1 MGMPEWASAVPSTP
15 LVHPSADAGFKR
27 PFSQQQLLQMG
38 ADLLEQML
46 RRVVLAITHA
56 FIPGIPAFEQ
66 LQQWADQ
73 IGDLLWWLEGDMLIE
88 LVTEHIGDLLEINWL
103 DPRAIW
109 QAVTSS
115 WDFWRG
121 VVNWAMTVLKNITG
135 IDLTEQSQFLKDLAA
150 LFALSDL
157 QAVWVAFFNGW
168 DDLNWSNPLQ
178 AIHNAWKLLVDLFW
192 GVLDWFGTML
202 SNLTG
207 IELPSFLEF
216 DALKAAW
223 TGFNTAWGAINW
235 SNPLA
240 AIHPAWMA
248 VVDLFWDM
256 GTWAGD
262 VLRNLTGI
270 DLPGFFAFSE
280 IRAAWTTFFDA
291 WGDINWSNPLTGI
304 HAAWML
310 LVDLGGDI
318 WAWVK
323 TVLGN
328 LTGITLPDFFNLS
341 GVKALWDTFTS
352 AWDGIDWGDPL
363 AALHTAWMRIV
374 DLVSGAWD
382 WILGVIENLTGISI
396 PSFFDT
402 ATLKSAWQ
410 TFTNAWGDINWLS
423 LTAIWDAL
431 RAVGTLI
438 RSATHWLLGVIKNL
452 TGIDLETI
460 ADSFGIGA
468 LATALTTWASS
479 LAAIN
484 WANPVAGLM
493 DAIAAFIK
501 LFQDIGNWL
510 LGVIESWLGWN
521 ISAVGDM
528 FSSVGAFIE
537 RIIEY
542 FWGDTGLG
550 GWLQTIEALVG
561 EAGAS
566 IAAAIAAVF
575 NGVKRFVG
583 LFGEFTGLSGLVTF
597 FGDLFGPDGLLG
609 WLAMMRDKLTNQ
621 KPLDFSP
628 DAIRKALEE
637 FFGFGGIPVA
647 HINDQAVNLLSQ
659 GNFNNDITIDPA
671 GGWTWD
677 GTLTATGTGG
687 SARCD
692 ATGSLQRL
700 YSRQA
705 IKTANGDKVE
715 ITAKVRTSSF
725 TAAGG
730 RYMELAIVPWKL
742 VSNVMTAQTP
752 VVIHTRTSGS
762 PGAFVA
768 MTGSTYTVASDV
780 IRLTVRLSVVANSGA
795 TVWFDDV
802 HVTKTGKMQQ
812 SFVDNLEP
820 TWEGVWAAKF
830 GGSGV
835 GKIWSDFITAITAIN
850 SDAGDALG
858 DVGDLT
864 TGLSTSPHSWIG
876 SILSV
881 VVDGVTNFQGFLNT
895 LAIAM
900 GGSGSANRVSHVGT
914 RAAAVTGT
922 ADDAYENADD
932 ALVLAAG
939 TNTAAYNAWYG
950 SGGTGGTANMTAVIN
965 SIKSSVADGWTV
977 EVINTSGTW
986 TRPAATDRIIEFWAI
1001 CVGSGG
1007 GGDKGQASLSGA
1019 DGGDGGVPGR
1029 WMAKQITP
1037 STIPGTVTCTVGAGG
1052 AGRTSRSGSAPDN
1065 GNPSSFGSLCS
1076 SSEAL
1081 AASIGS
1087 LVGFY
1092 AATDSRPG
1100 VGGKGGD
1107 EAGGGKAGAAGA
1119 STPLAAGGGG
1129 GAAGGAAGAP
1139 GAAATLTGASRAGGG
1154 GGGGGGGTN
1163 APPYIGGKGGAGG
1176 RPGGGGGG
1184 GGAVWSVTPAAA
1196 GDGGDGG
1203 HGNIILLYR
1212 IKT

>member
-88 LVTEHIGDLLEINWL
+88 LVSEHIGDLLEINWL

-291 WGDINWSNPLTGI
+291 WGDINWSNPLAGI

-323 TVLGN
+323 TVLSH

-341 GVKALWDTFTS
+341 GIKDLWDTFTS

-374 DLVSGAWD
+374 DLVSGAWG

-438 RSATHWLLGVIKNL
+438 RSATHWLLGVVKNL

-528 FSSVGAFIE
+528 FSSVGAFVE

-542 FWGDTGLG
+542 FWGETGLG

-677 GTLTATGTGG
+677 GTMTATGTGG

-692 ATGSLQRL
+692 TTGSVQRL

-752 VVIHTRTSGS
+752 VVINTRTSGS
-762 PGAFVA
+762 PGAFVS

-812 SFVDNLEP
+812 SFVDNLLA
-820 TWEGVWAAKF
+820 TWEGFWEAVF
-830 GGSGV
+830 PSSGA
-835 GKIWSDFITAITAIN
+835 GKTWSDAITAIQ
-850 SDAGDALG
+850 AL
-858 DVGDLT
+858 
-864 TGLSTSPHSWIG
+864 
-876 SILSV
+876 
-881 VVDGVTNFQGFLNT
+881 F
-895 LAIAM
+895 
-900 GGSGSANRVSHVGT
+900 
-914 RAAAVTGT
+914 GT
-922 ADDAYENADD
+922 ADDAYSNADD
-932 ALVLAAG
+932 AIGAAATAQGVAEG

-950 SGGTGGTANMTAVIN
+950 SGGTGGTSNMTQVIQ
-965 SIKSSVADGWTV
+965 SIKASVADGWTV

-986 TRPAATDRIIEFWAI
+986 TRPAATDRILEFWVI
-1001 CVGSGG
+1001 CVGGGG
-1007 GGDKGQASLSGA
+1007 GGDKGETNGFGGA
-1019 DGGDGGVPGR
+1019 DGGDGGIPGR
-1029 WMAKQITP
+1029 WMAKQIVP
-1037 STIPGTVTCTVGAGG
+1037 ADIPGTVSCTVGAGG
-1052 AGRTSRSGSAPDN
+1052 AGVSSTRLGYAPDN
-1065 GNPSSFGSLCS
+1065 GNASSFGSLCA
-1076 SSEAL
+1076 SSEATT
-1081 AASIGS
+1081 ASIGS
-1087 LVGFY
+1087 IVGFY
-1092 AATDSRPG
+1092 SAADSRPG
-1100 VGGKGGD
+1100 AGGKGGD
-1107 EAGGGKAGAAGA
+1107 NAPSGGDNGGGTPLAGGGA
-1119 STPLAAGGGG
+1119 G
-1129 GAAGGAAGAP
+1129 GAAGGA
-1139 GAAATLTGASRAGGG
+1139 GAAGNAGYNATLTGVTRAGGG
-1154 GGGGGGGTN
+1154 GGGGGGGSN
-1163 APPYIGGKGGAGG
+1163 SPPFTGGKGGAGG

-1184 GGAVWSVTPAAA
+1184 GGGVLSFTPPAG

>member
-66 LQQWADQ
+66 LQQWADS
-73 IGDLLWWLEGDMLIE
+73 IGDLLWWLEGDMLIG
-88 LVTEHIGDLLEINWL
+88 LVSEHIGELLEINWL

-121 VVNWAMTVLKNITG
+121 VVNWAMIVLKNITG

-150 LFALSDL
+150 LFALSTL
-157 QAVWVAFFNGW
+157 QDAWVAFFNGW
-168 DDLNWSNPLQ
+168 DGLNWSNPLQ

-248 VVDLFWDM
+248 VVDLLWDM

-270 DLPGFFAFSE
+270 DLPAFFAFSE
-280 IRAAWTTFFDA
+280 IRAAWTTFFDT

-328 LTGITLPDFFNLS
+328 LTGIELPDFFDLS
-341 GVKALWDTFTS
+341 GIKTLWDTFTS
-352 AWDGIDWGDPL
+352 AWDGIDWGSPL

-374 DLVSGAWD
+374 DLVSGAWG

-410 TFTNAWGDINWLS
+410 TFTDAWGDINWLS

-438 RSATHWLLGVIKNL
+438 RSATHWLLGVVKNL

-484 WANPVAGLM
+484 WTNPVAGLM

-501 LFQDIGNWL
+501 LFQDIGNWV
-510 LGVIESWLGWN
+510 LGVIESWLGWSV
-521 ISAVGDM
+521 SAVGDM
-528 FSSVGAFIE
+528 FDSVGAFIE

-542 FWGDTGLG
+542 FWGETGLG

-575 NGVKRFVG
+575 NGVKRFVD
-583 LFGEFTGLSGLVTF
+583 LFGEFTGLSGLVEF
-597 FGDLFGPDGLLG
+597 FSDLFGPDGLLG

-647 HINDQAVNLLSQ
+647 HINDEAVNLLSQ
-659 GNFNNDITIDPA
+659 GNFNNDVTIDPA

-692 ATGSLQRL
+692 ATGSLQQL

-705 IKTANGDKVE
+705 VKTANGDKVE
-715 ITAKVRTSSF
+715 IKAKVRTASF
-725 TAAGG
+725 TAGSG
-730 RYMELAIVPWKL
+730 RLMELAIIPWKL

-752 VVIHTRTSGS
+752 VVIHTRTSSS

-768 MTGSTYTVASDV
+768 MTGSTYTVANDV

-812 SFVDNLEP
+812 GFVDSLLS
-820 TWEGVWAAKF
+820 TWEGFWEAVF
-830 GGSGV
+830 PDGGSGA
-835 GKIWSDFITAITAIN
+835 GKIWSD
-850 SDAGDALG
+850 
-858 DVGDLT
+858 
-864 TGLSTSPHSWIG
+864 
-876 SILSV
+876 
-881 VVDGVTNFQGFLNT
+881 
-895 LAIAM
+895 AIA
-900 GGSGSANRVSHVGT
+900 AIQ
-914 RAAAVTGT
+914 ALFGT
-922 ADDAYENADD
+922 AEDAYGNADD
-932 ALVLAAG
+932 AIGAAGAAASTAGEAKTVAEG

-950 SGGTGGTANMTAVIN
+950 SGGTGGSSNMSQVIA
-965 SIKSSVADGWTV
+965 SIRSTTVGGWEVDHVTSNGNWTPKHPYSLSSIV
-977 EVINTSGTW
+977 ELWVICCG
-986 TRPAATDRIIEFWAI
+986 
-1001 CVGSGG
+1001 GGG
-1007 GGDKGQASLSGA
+1007 GGDKGAASAFGSSG
-1019 DGGDGGVPGR
+1019 GNGGVPGR
-1029 WMAKQITP
+1029 WMAKQIDLSLLYSP
-1037 STIPGTVTCTVGAGG
+1037 VYCTIGAGG
-1052 AGRTSRSGSAPDN
+1052 AGRTSRIGSAPDN
-1065 GNPSSFGSLCS
+1065 GGTTTFGSLCS
-1076 SSEAL
+1076 SHEATT
-1081 AASIGS
+1081 ASIGS
-1087 LVGFY
+1087 FIGY
-1092 AATDSRPG
+1092 YSAADSRPG
-1100 VGGKGGD
+1100 AGGKGGD
-1107 EAGGGKAGAAGA
+1107 ESGGAKAGSAGG
-1119 STPLAAGGGG
+1119 STPLASGGGG
-1129 GAAGGAAGAP
+1129 GVVSGGAAGH
-1139 GAAATLTGASRAGGG
+1139 GVSATLTGTLRAGGG
-1154 GGGGGGGTN
+1154 GGGGGGGAN
-1163 APPYIGGKGGAGG
+1163 PVQAGGKGGNGG
-1176 RPGGGGGG
+1176 TPGGGGGG
-1184 GGAVWSVTPAAA
+1184 GGASNSVDSNA
-1196 GDGGDGG
+1196 GGDGG
-1203 HGNIILLYR
+1203 NGGDGCVVVMYR
-1212 IKT
+1212 VKT